1 MEYIHFALF
10 QLTYCGG
17 WAGKQQKSEDEVE
30 ETGLEYLQVCCVNW
44 QVQVEV
50 YSISNSLECLVSHWG
65 SKADRKYCTRGQSLS
80 SSFFF
85 FNQTGT
91 LSPER
96 GLYIHKGKLF
106 RNKIPLSQKLPTHVL
121 KKKSTFFW
129 FANIIKVPA
138 YTKRKRLSRTFL
150 SSAAFGLISATNT
163 NFMPSFPCFCW
174 QSQAAASCYRKGQ
187 TERRSE
193 ATHGR
198 QTLTGDQI

>member
-1 MEYIHFALF
+1 MKSRKQDLSIYKFAVSTGKFRLRCTVFQIVLNVLF
-10 QLTYCGG
+10 HTGEV
-17 WAGKQQKSEDEVE
+17 KQ
-30 ETGLEYLQVCCVNW
+30 TGNTAL
-44 QVQVEV
+44 
-50 YSISNSLECLVSHWG
+50 G
-65 SKADRKYCTRGQSLS
+65 DRAYHHL
-80 SSFFF
+80 FFF

-163 NFMPSFPCFCW
+163 NFMPSFPCFC
-174 QSQAAASCYRKGQ
+174 
-187 TERRSE
+187 
-193 ATHGR
+193 
-198 QTLTGDQI
+198 